1 MDSLNK
7 KNLLA
12 ISVIIVI
19 FCIFGIFILYQLT
32 TTYNAHNTFDGY
44 CKWRGL
50 VVESQAGDYGIC
62 KDLRTGKEFKI
73 VLFKGRWYLDGDLPC
88 GFLCF

>member
-1 MDSLNK
+1 MNFTK
-7 KNLLA
+7 KKLLA
-12 ISVIIVI
+12 IFIIFVI
-19 FCIFGIFILYQLT
+19 FCILGIFVIYQMT
-32 TTYNAHNTFDGY
+32 TTYNAHNTFVGY

-50 VVESQAGDYGIC
+50 AVESQAADYGYC
-62 KDLRTGKEFKI
+62 KNPSTGKEYKI